1 MAQPSHQLLILLP
14 WSVFALAASLKFWQM
29 SRWLRRPRLVQQANT
44 EQIRASLERIW
55 QRQQNAA

>member
-1 MAQPSHQLLILLP
+1 MTLPSHQLLILLP
-14 WSVFALAASLKFWQM
+14 WSVFALAAGLKFWQV
-29 SRWLRRPRLVQQANT
+29 SGWLRRPRLVQQDKT

>member
-1 MAQPSHQLLILLP
+1 MAPPSNQLLILLP
-14 WSVFALAASLKFWQM
+14 WSVFALAAGLKFWQV
-29 SRWLRRPRLVQQANT
+29 SRWLRRPRLVQQTNT

>member
-1 MAQPSHQLLILLP
+1 MTLPSHQLLILLP
-14 WSVFALAASLKFWQM
+14 WSVFALAAGLKFWQM
-29 SRWLRRPRLVQQANT
+29 SRWLRRPRLVQHDKT

>member
-1 MAQPSHQLLILLP
+1 MAPPSNQLLILLP
-14 WSVFALAASLKFWQM
+14 WSVFALAAGLKFWQV
-29 SRWLRRPRLVQQANT
+29 SRWLRRPRLVQPTNT

>member
-1 MAQPSHQLLILLP
+1 MAPPSHQLLILLP
-14 WSVFALAASLKFWQM
+14 WSVFALAAGLKFWQM

>member
-14 WSVFALAASLKFWQM
+14 WSVFALAAGLKFWQM
-29 SRWLRRPRLVQQANT
+29 SRWLRRPLMESRSNT
-44 EQIRASLERIW
+44 DQMRALLERIW

>member
-1 MAQPSHQLLILLP
+1 MTRPSHQLLILLP
-14 WSVFALAASLKFWQM
+14 WSVFALAAGLKFWQM
-29 SRWLRRPRLVQQANT
+29 SRWLRHPRLVQQTNT

>member
-14 WSVFALAASLKFWQM
+14 WSVFALAAGLKFWQV
-29 SRWLRRPRLVQQANT
+29 SRWLRRPRLVQQTNT